1 MNTMR
6 KYAAVG
12 VTAGVLAG
20 GALGVGL
27 SATGLTAAAP
37 PVIPTAPPVM
47 PAQETSDEETW
58 THPRRDQIVAHLEAM
73 AAHRQEKYEQIG
85 ERLEER
91 LSPLVEEGVLS
102 EEQVEAV
109 IERLRTG
116 HAERAAQM
124 RAKISERLS
133 HIRGGHGPGHGPGL
147 GNGDGEN
154 GNGENGNGEPE
165 D

>member
-27 SATGLTAAAP
+27 SATGLTSAAP
-37 PVIPTAPPVM
+37 PASPAAPPLM
-47 PAQETSDEETW
+47 PAQETSDEETR
-58 THPRRDQIVAHLEAM
+58 THPRRERILNNLEAM
-73 AAHRQEKYEQIG
+73 ADHRQEKYERIG

-102 EEQVEAV
+102 EEQMEAV

-116 HAERAAQM
+116 QAERAAQM
-124 RAKISERLS
+124 RAKISERLN
-133 HIRGGHGPGHGPGL
+133 HIRGGNGPGHG
-147 GNGDGEN
+147 
-154 GNGENGNGEPE
+154 EPE